1 MNNTVSAVIAAAGSG
16 SRMKSSVNKQF
27 LLLDGIPVL
36 AHTLKVFQDAEVI
49 DEIIIVASEKEL
61 LSIGELVDKYNI
73 TKVKEITKGGATR
86 QESVKCG
93 LEKIS
98 GSRVLIHDG
107 ARPFVTKDQIEE
119 VAQKLLYC
127 SAAAVGV
134 KVKDTIKRVNKDNVI
149 VETLDREELVQIQ
162 TPQGFVSNVII
173 DAHNRAE
180 KEGILVTDDC
190 ALAEYMGIDVYVVEG
205 SSRNIKITVPEDLE
219 IGEAFLKGGKR

>member
-36 AHTLKVFQDAEVI
+36 AHTLKVFQNAEII
-49 DEIIIVASEKEL
+49 DEIVIVASEKEL

-73 TKVKEITKGGATR
+73 TKVKSITKGGATR

-107 ARPFVTKDQIEE
+107 ARPFVTEKQIEE
-119 VAQKLLYC
+119 VAQRLLYC

>member
-49 DEIIIVASEKEL
+49 DEIVIVASEKEL

-119 VAQKLLYC
+119 VAQRLLYC

-162 TPQGFVSNVII
+162 TPQGFVSDVII

>member
-36 AHTLKVFQDAEVI
+36 AHTLKVFQNAEII
-49 DEIIIVASEKEL
+49 DEIVIVASEKEL

-73 TKVKEITKGGATR
+73 TKVKSITKGGATR

-107 ARPFVTKDQIEE
+107 ARPFVTIKQIEE

-162 TPQGFVSNVII
+162 TPQGFVSDVII

>member
-49 DEIIIVASEKEL
+49 DEIVIVASEKEL

-107 ARPFVTKDQIEE
+107 ARPFVTEKQIEE

-162 TPQGFVSNVII
+162 TPQGFVSDVII

-180 KEGILVTDDC
+180 KEGVLVTDDC

>member
-36 AHTLKVFQDAEVI
+36 AHTLKVFQDAEII
-49 DEIIIVASEKEL
+49 DEIVIVASEKEL
-61 LSIGELVDKYNI
+61 LSIEELVDKYNI

-107 ARPFVTKDQIEE
+107 ARPFVTKKQIEE
-119 VAQKLLYC
+119 VAKKLLCC

-162 TPQGFVSNVII
+162 TPQGFVSDIII

-180 KEGILVTDDC
+180 KEGVLVTDDC

-219 IGEAFLKGGKR
+219 IGEAFLKGGR

>member
-36 AHTLKVFQDAEVI
+36 AHTLKVFQNAEII
-49 DEIIIVASEKEL
+49 DEIVIVASEKEL

-73 TKVKEITKGGATR
+73 TKVKSITKGGATR
-86 QESVKCG
+86 QASVKCG

-107 ARPFVTKDQIEE
+107 ARPFVTIKQIEE

>member
-49 DEIIIVASEKEL
+49 DEIVIVASEKEL

>member
-36 AHTLKVFQDAEVI
+36 AHTLKVFQNAEII
-49 DEIIIVASEKEL
+49 DEIVIVASEKEL

-73 TKVKEITKGGATR
+73 TKVKSITKGGATR

-107 ARPFVTKDQIEE
+107 ARPFVTIKQIEE